1 MRVSTAL
8 IIGGGICGLTTAI
21 ALARKGIAVQV
32 FEQASRLKEVGAGL
46 TVWHNGMYALN
57 EIGLDSAVIKCGQV
71 VESFRFLDVH
81 GKVLGAVDLDR
92 LLRQTGQPAVTVH
105 RKRLMEVLS
114 AAAQNGISIK
124 TGHKFERYS
133 QNEEGVTAYFQNGRT
148 YKADV
153 LLGCDG
159 FNSMVRKQLLKCRDK
174 EERFY
179 AGYTCFRGIARATT
193 LRQLDLERGAVWH
206 ANGVG
211 SQFGLLDVGLA
222 AAAGAGTGD
231 LHEVAWYATANMP
244 SGVIESAEERKEFL
258 TERFKD
264 WYLPAGKALSATASE
279 DILKNDIYE
288 RPSIYSWQ
296 DGRVLVMGDAAH
308 PTTPNLGQGACMA
321 IEDAVVLA
329 RALSNFNSVD
339 EAFQSFAS
347 KRIRRT
353 SFVVRSSRRAGA
365 MNQSENAF
373 LLKYRDRLLSMMLKG
388 GGMPTMDKI
397 MGFKI

>member
-114 AAAQNGISIK
+114 AAAQGGISIK
-124 TGHKFERYS
+124 TGHKFVRYS
-133 QNEEGVTAYFQNGRT
+133 QNEEGVTAYFQNGHT
-148 YKADV
+148 YTADV
-153 LLGCDG
+153 LIGSDG
-159 FNSMVRKQLLKCRDK
+159 FNSAVRKQLLKSGDK
-174 EERFY
+174 EDRFY
-179 AGYTCFRGIARATT
+179 AGYTCFRGIARATA
-193 LRQLDLERGAVWH
+193 LRHLDLVRGAVWH

-211 SQFGLLDVGLA
+211 SQFGLLDVGTA
-222 AAAGAGTGD
+222 VYSD
-231 LHEVAWYATANMP
+231 NEEWNEVAWYATANMP
-244 SGVIESAEERKEFL
+244 SGVIESAQERKEFL
-258 TERFKD
+258 AERFKD
-264 WYLPAGKALSATASE
+264 WYSPVGKTLSATASE

-288 RPSIYSWQ
+288 RPSIYSWH
-296 DGRVLVMGDAAH
+296 DGRVLIMGDAAH

-329 RALSNFNSVD
+329 RALNKFNRVD

-353 SFVVRSSRRAGA
+353 SFVVRSSRRAGV
-365 MNQSENAF
+365 MNQSENTF
-373 LLKYRDRLLSMMLKG
+373 LLRYRDRLLTMMLKG